1 MLGKT
6 IKFTALLT
14 LLSAIAVAQ
23 SVPVGTKITV
33 RCSSELTSATA
44 KAGEKWDGVLAQDL
58 LVHGKA
64 MARSGDP
71 VHGTVTSSKSSGR
84 LHAPG
89 QLTVRLTSL
98 QIGGR
103 SVAVQSSS
111 FHVAGKDQTKSSAI
125 KAGGGTVAGAVIGAI
140 AGGGKGAAIGA
151 LAGAGAGTGL
161 AAATGKREAVIA
173 AESVMTFTTT
183 SGTMAVKK

>member
-103 SVAVQSSS
+103 SVA
-111 FHVAGKDQTKSSAI
+111 SA
-125 KAGGGTVAGAVIGAI
+125 
-140 AGGGKGAAIGA
+140 
-151 LAGAGAGTGL
+151 
-161 AAATGKREAVIA
+161 R
-173 AESVMTFTTT
+173 
-183 SGTMAVKK
+183 

>member
-1 MLGKT
+1 MLAKT
-6 IKFTALLT
+6 IQFTGLLV
-14 LLSAIAVAQ
+14 LLGAFAAAQ
-23 SVPVGTKITV
+23 SIPSGTRITV
-33 RCSSELTSATA
+33 RCSSELSSATA

-58 LVHGKA
+58 KVGGRTIAK
-64 MARSGDP
+64 SGDP
-71 VHGTVTSSKSSGR
+71 VRGSVTSAKSSGR

-89 QLTVRLTSL
+89 QLSVRLTSV
-98 QIGGR
+98 QVDGK

-125 KAGGGTVAGAVIGAI
+125 KAGGGTAAGAVIGAL

-161 AAATGKREAVIA
+161 AAATGKREAVIK
-173 AESVMTFTTT
+173 AESVITFTTT
-183 SGTMAVKK
+183 ASARK